1 MFAGIHDQFGGL
13 LLIDAAHF
21 KGLAVILDMVYNHA
35 SINDNHS
42 RRYDGNDGAY
52 NRDRNG
58 NFLVLV
64 SHS

>member
-1 MFAGIHDQFGGL
+1 
-13 LLIDAAHF
+13 
-21 KGLAVILDMVYNHA
+21 VILDMVYNHA